1 MPFFRRLLMLL
12 PAAVAVVAATA
23 APAQAE
29 APQQWRD
36 LAKEMARPW
45 PGLQKSEGW
54 FPDYVYS
61 GGKAFCNTTKC
72 RPGLGNARYGE
83 SLLGY
88 GLVMTGLREG
98 DQALVDSGLKAI
110 SYIVGQTELQAKLPT
125 SFEGMSVAS
134 TYNLMRE

>member
-1 MPFFRRLLMLL
+1 MPSLRRLIALL
-12 PAAVAVVAATA
+12 PVAFAVVAATATTA

-54 FPDYVYS
+54 FPDYVYG

-72 RPGLGNARYGE
+72 RAGLGNARYGE

-88 GLVMTGLREG
+88 GLVMTGLR
-98 DQALVDSGLKAI
+98 
-110 SYIVGQTELQAKLPT
+110 
-125 SFEGMSVAS
+125 
-134 TYNLMRE
+134 